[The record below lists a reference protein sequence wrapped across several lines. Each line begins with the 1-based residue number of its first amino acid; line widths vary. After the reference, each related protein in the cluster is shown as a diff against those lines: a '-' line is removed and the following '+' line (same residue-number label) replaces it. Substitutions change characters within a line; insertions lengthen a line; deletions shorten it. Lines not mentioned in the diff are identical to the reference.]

1 MENRENQKMED
12 QLKAPTTLLPSK
24 STIVKD
30 SDNDF
35 IEDALDKPGTIAKAK
50 LHGSANRILNIPKT
64 FESDQKVEFC
74 DDCYLPE
81 KTKGVVEEFQFDVDP
96 KRLAIAGYNIYLFF
110 CQAFV
115 IILQKFYISCFT
127 DVAFGDSSDNSVQ
140 EFICIRYSHFV
151 SCVVADV
158 PENALFN
165 AVTGKSCDIAGTL

>member
-12 QLKAPTTLLPSK
+12 RLKAPTTLLPNK

-81 KTKGVVEEFQFDVDP
+81 KTKGVVEEFHFDVDP

-110 CQAFV
+110 FFMKF
-115 IILQKFYISCFT
+115 IIINLIGGFLVCSLPFIYITNMYSSELFDYCTEFYT
-127 DVAFGDSSDNSVQ
+127 NSSS
-140 EFICIRYSHFV
+140 
-151 SCVVADV
+151 
-158 PENALFN
+158 
-165 AVTGKSCDIAGTL
+165 IAGLETNKEECVNFV